1 MAYRTP
7 RELIEIY
14 WERVYNAGEVELI
27 REVCADPIIRHDPNC
42 VTPLSHDDQITRVKR
57 SVATQPLFT
66 HRVLHADDRFVTS
79 VWNMISRDG
88 RNIRLCGIEVF
99 EAENGRFTRC
109 WNSEYAKGFWGEDGD
124 DFDPAALPPPEL
136 VASAGAISAD
146 WLQRAF
152 AAGGVVTPQ
161 RLALEPEIT
170 PIGHGTTSETV
181 HLRASYNSGTITAPR
196 SAICKIG
203 RPLTAGLS
211 STSPFERER
220 QAYALFGQE
229 PGFRI
234 PQVYFSATDDTG
246 LCNLLLEDLSAS
258 ATAGDQIAGCSL
270 ADAAA
275 VVRELA
281 RFHCG
286 WWEKPGLEQQE
297 WMSRPHQLLPAYAK
311 GAAVIAEWLA
321 DRIPA
326 EAMTVMQHFG
336 ALAEHWIEQPP
347 ARRTL
352 IHGDPRV
359 DNVLFEQ
366 TGDGPRACLID
377 WQSLRLGDPQY
388 DVAYFLSGSISPA
401 DRRSGER
408 ALLAEYVQIIAETDP
423 TYTLELAL
431 DSYRANIVSGLW
443 MTVIA
448 AAYLD
453 RTAHNADLITALL
466 TRNASA
472 VSDWDGLGAITA
484 RKATAR

>member
-1 MAYRTP
+1 MAHRTP

-42 VTPLSHDDQITRVKR
+42 VTPLSHEEQITRVKR

-79 VWNMISRDG
+79 VWNMVSRDG
-88 RNIRLCGIEVF
+88 RNLRLCGIEVF
-99 EAENGRFTRC
+99 EAEQGRFTRC
-109 WNSEYAKGFWGEDGD
+109 WNSEYAKGFWGEDGE

-136 VASAGAISAD
+136 VSSGKAISAD
-146 WLQRAF
+146 WLQRAL
-152 AAGGVVTPQ
+152 AAGGVVAPQ

-181 HLRASYNSGTITAPR
+181 RLRASYNSGTITAPT

-203 RPLTAGLS
+203 RPLPAALG

-220 QAYALFGQE
+220 QAYALFGQD

-234 PQVYFSATDDTG
+234 PQVYFNATDATG
-246 LCNLLLEDLSAS
+246 LCNLLLEDLST
-258 ATAGDQIAGCSL
+258 TARPGDQITGCSL
-270 ADAAA
+270 ADAET

-281 RFHCG
+281 RFHLT
-286 WWEKPGLEQQE
+286 WWEKPELGQQE
-297 WMSRPHQLLPAYAK
+297 WMSRPLQLLPAYAK
-311 GAAVIAEWLA
+311 GAEVIAEWLA

-326 EAMTVMQHFG
+326 EAITVMQDFG
-336 ALAEHWIEQPP
+336 ALAERWINQPA

-359 DNVLFEQ
+359 DNILFEQ
-366 TGDGPRACLID
+366 TRDGPRACLID

-408 ALLAEYVQIIAETDP
+408 DLLAEYVRIIAEVDP
-423 TYTLELAL
+423 AYTLDLAL
-431 DSYRANIVSGLW
+431 ESYRANIVSGLW
-443 MTVIA
+443 LTVIA
-448 AAYLD
+448 AAYIE
-453 RTAHNADLITALL
+453 RTRHNADLLTALL

-472 VSDWDGLGAITA
+472 VSDWDSLGAIA
-484 RKATAR
+484 AWKKSKQ